1 MAKGSA
7 QKAAGESGDF
17 VRYLRLLELYKR
29 DGDWD
34 EYLAL
39 AMSPQ
44 FQQDLAADAVGPLGV
59 LAFALEQAVRLRR
72 IGDAAA
78 LTLAYARWTRRLSVR
93 TAPGTGPAAGPD
105 PAGGAGPAEEPH
117 GEGAEVELRTGR
129 DVLRALLRAWER
141 YDAGNRGAARSL
153 LTAIVRGRPPL
164 IRTSD
169 GARWAV
175 PLLHQALVIDPDA
188 AARLLGLVDDNILGD
203 LGRELTAAG
212 EYARAR
218 IAGAAMRLF
227 FETKADVLADLALAQ
242 AEAARKQ
249 EAAAEVP
256 PGKPIESADLRAVTE
271 TANLAAD
278 AAQQARQEGP
288 GATMAPRAPRVAGRL
303 AKAAAALTLS
313 GENALAARRWAEAMA
328 AAKQDPDPNQTLAD
342 FAQAQVRADLL
353 DDAAQI
359 IAILLDESQVGA
371 QDWQASAA
379 LDPAWQAAAAL
390 VAALAERGDAAR
402 AITVLQMIPDFA
414 HSYPRAVRALAR
426 AIAATDVTEAERLAG
441 QVNDPDGRGRA
452 LAAVAAA
459 ALAAGHQRDA
469 VRVAGGIA
477 QPRWRAQAFV
487 DLAGAPGQAALIPSG
502 EVRGAIAAVTDVEDS
517 AVLLAEYAVTQDTGE
532 RRRLLAKAM
541 RLAGKAPSEARW
553 RVLANIGAAAA
564 KAGLNADAREAFIAA
579 QRRLAKDT
587 REWDFELYQLCRLR
601 LDVGDT
607 AGARET
613 AAIAL
618 GAAVTAPASRWAD
631 RPTRQRTP
639 VPDPALDPAIA
650 AAEAAD
656 TPMAVAALA
665 AIACAI
671 GGTAGSAASCS
682 ARTIS
687 PETAV
692 PDGGDEPGATAGQI
706 ERVLA
711 EAERLATG
719 LRGAGAIVA
728 DESLTRAYTALGSF
742 AAAERR
748 ILSLLPPPDPGD
760 DDADMDEDEDD
771 ADGAGDEIGLVTVA
785 RERSTALADALVA
798 AGESEHAANFMRE
811 VAGRLGPCAWRLG
824 PGAADMLA
832 ELAAAQV
839 RAGDSEGA
847 RTTAA
852 FAATVASA
860 MNATFMLPEP
870 LGLPMADEADTVTA
884 VVDAMTALIR
894 EAGIGPA
901 DFAGAGL
908 DAVDYARRP
917 WQARARTLAAC
928 ARISASPAQRARFA
942 ALLAGEQEQIWQL
955 VTVTFVRGAT
965 LDPGD
970 AVGALAVLAEAQVA
984 IGELAGARR
993 AVARAREL
1001 AADIQDQ
1008 GERAQAL
1015 AEVVRGL
1022 SAVGDHAA
1030 AVTVAR
1036 GIDHPAYEGQAM
1048 AAAITAAANAGV
1060 AADAMDL
1067 AGEAR
1072 AINDE
1077 GWSAIALIAVAVAGA
1092 APLDFT
1098 EARKLIARVAHGGPR
1113 AQLWREVIGRC
1124 VAAGRYDLAVDLAD
1138 EVTDDAGL
1146 YLAVIAGTLG
1156 FHAADGDQAA
1166 GEASPQQRAA
1176 LRRVAGDALLHLLP
1190 RCARHPEA
1198 AYAACVAL
1206 ALAFPAD
1213 AAVVA
1218 GAVAQHAAALTAAL
1232 GD

>member
-7 QKAAGESGDF
+7 RKAVAGDSGDF
-17 VRYLRLLELYKR
+17 ARYLRLLELYKR

-44 FQQDLAADAVGPLGV
+44 FQQDLAADAAGPLGV
-59 LAFALEQAVRLRR
+59 LAFALDQAVRLRR

-78 LTLAYARWTRRLSVR
+78 LTLAAARWTRRLSVR
-93 TAPGTGPAAGPD
+93 TASGTGPAAGPD
-105 PAGGAGPAEEPH
+105 LAGGAGPADEPH

-129 DVLRALLRAWER
+129 EVLRALLRAWER

-175 PLLHQALVIDPDA
+175 PLLHQALVINPDA
-188 AARLLGLVDDNILGD
+188 AARLLVLVDDNVLGD

-212 EYARAR
+212 EYGRAR

-227 FETKADVLADLALAQ
+227 FETKADVLADLALTQ

-249 EAAAEVP
+249 EAAAAVP
-256 PGKPIESADLRAVTE
+256 PGKPTEPADLRAVTE

-288 GATMAPRAPRVAGRL
+288 GATMAPRTPRVAGRL

-342 FAQAQVRADLL
+342 FAQAQVRAGLL
-353 DDAAQI
+353 DDAAQV
-359 IAILLDESQVGA
+359 IAILLDESQASA
-371 QDWQASAA
+371 QDWQANAA

-390 VAALAERGDAAR
+390 VAALAERGDTAR

-426 AIAATDVTEAERLAG
+426 AIAATDVTGAERLAG
-441 QVNDPDGRGRA
+441 RVNDPDGRGRA
-452 LAAVAAA
+452 LAAVATA

-469 VRVAGGIA
+469 VRVAGGIEH
-477 QPRWRAQAFV
+477 PRWRAQAFV

-502 EVRGAIAAVTDVEDS
+502 EVRRAIAAVTDVEDS

-532 RRRLLAKAM
+532 RRRLLTKAT
-541 RLAGKAPSEARW
+541 RLADQAPNEARW
-553 RVLANIGAAAA
+553 RVLTNIGATAAE
-564 KAGLNADAREAFIAA
+564 AGLDADAREAFTAA

-587 REWDFELYQLCRLR
+587 RKWDFELYQLCRAR

-618 GAAVTAPASRWAD
+618 GTAVTAPATTATSRRAD

-650 AAEAAD
+650 AAEAVAD
-656 TPMAVAALA
+656 IPMAVAALA

-671 GGTAGSAASCS
+671 GGTAGSAASGS

-692 PDGGDEPGATAGQI
+692 PDGGDEPGATAAQI

-711 EAERLATG
+711 EAERLATR
-719 LRGAGAIVA
+719 LRGADAIVT
-728 DESLTRAYTALGSF
+728 DEALTRAYTALGSF

-771 ADGAGDEIGLVTVA
+771 MDEDDADGAGDEIGLIAVA
-785 RERSTALADALVA
+785 QERSTALADALVA

-811 VAGRLGPCAWRLG
+811 VAGRLRSVRVAP
-824 PGAADMLA
+824 
-832 ELAAAQV
+832 
-839 RAGDSEGA
+839 RAG
-847 RTTAA
+847 RC
-852 FAATVASA
+852 
-860 MNATFMLPEP
+860 
-870 LGLPMADEADTVTA
+870 
-884 VVDAMTALIR
+884 R
-894 EAGIGPA
+894 H
-901 DFAGAGL
+901 
-908 DAVDYARRP
+908 ARRTGRYP
-917 WQARARTLAAC
+917 GPRRGQRGRTDDSGVRGDRGIRDECGVQAARAVRLAHGRRDRHRDGGRGRDERPHPGGRDRAGRLRRGRAGRRRLRT
-928 ARISASPAQRARFA
+928 
-942 ALLAGEQEQIWQL
+942 
-955 VTVTFVRGAT
+955 
-965 LDPGD
+965 
-970 AVGALAVLAEAQVA
+970 
-984 IGELAGARR
+984 
-993 AVARAREL
+993 
-1001 AADIQDQ
+1001 
-1008 GERAQAL
+1008 
-1015 AEVVRGL
+1015 
-1022 SAVGDHAA
+1022 
-1030 AVTVAR
+1030 
-1036 GIDHPAYEGQAM
+1036 QAM
-1048 AAAITAAANAGV
+1048 AGPGTHPRGLRADQRQPGATSQARGAARRGAGT
-1060 AADAMDL
+1060 DL
-1067 AGEAR
+1067 A
-1072 AINDE
+1072 
-1077 GWSAIALIAVAVAGA
+1077 AGH
-1092 APLDFT
+1092 
-1098 EARKLIARVAHGGPR
+1098 R
-1113 AQLWREVIGRC
+1113 
-1124 VAAGRYDLAVDLAD
+1124 DLR
-1138 EVTDDAGL
+1138 
-1146 YLAVIAGTLG
+1146 
-1156 FHAADGDQAA
+1156 
-1166 GEASPQQRAA
+1166 S
-1176 LRRVAGDALLHLLP
+1176 
-1190 RCARHPEA
+1190 RCAP
-1198 AYAACVAL
+1198 
-1206 ALAFPAD
+1206 
-1213 AAVVA
+1213 
-1218 GAVAQHAAALTAAL
+1218 
-1232 GD
+1232 